1 MRLEGVCFTP
11 MSELLLMKRFPCLWR
26 GEHGKRRG
34 AATREYR
41 NGKRGTLASSD
52 RVAQELNRYG
62 AQSWSVRDQAS
73 LTEVLEDYFFSPC
86 DNEGTF

>member
-1 MRLEGVCFTP
+1 MRT
-11 MSELLLMKRFPCLWR
+11 
-26 GEHGKRRG
+26 
-34 AATREYR
+34 ATVVM
-41 NGKRGTLASSD
+41 SD